1 MEDNARKLGVLIKT
15 HAGGRRVVSVCSFPN
30 LLSNEASYS
39 VYDLS
44 QLISLC
50 LFIGV

>member
-15 HAGGRRVVSVCSFPN
+15 HVGDRRVVSVCSFPN
-30 LLSNEASYS
+30 LLSNEASYP

-44 QLISLC
+44 RPI
-50 LFIGV
+50 